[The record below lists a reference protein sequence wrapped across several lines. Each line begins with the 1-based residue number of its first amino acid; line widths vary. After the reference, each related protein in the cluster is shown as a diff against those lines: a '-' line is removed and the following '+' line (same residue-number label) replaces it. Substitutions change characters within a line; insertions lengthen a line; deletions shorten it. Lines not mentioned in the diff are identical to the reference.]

1 MRLLSLVIAC
11 RSIDGMRLGLRFALV
26 APVVFSLACGAS
38 DEERKKIAAEVEKKA
53 DERVARAEQAARAK
67 ADEAQRELEK
77 AKAELA
83 EVKSKLSDAVTQAQA
98 SVEEQTKAAE
108 AALQR
113 ARAALKE
120 EGRTELGHLNKEV
133 QELSSKSG
141 KVTKAAKASFTKSMK
156 DIQKHQ
162 KTIAADIAAF
172 DKATLETFRATKA
185 KLDRDL
191 AAMRATI
198 RAARAKIPP

>member
-1 MRLLSLVIAC
+1 MRLLSFVNAC
-11 RSIDGMRLGLRFALV
+11 RSIDRMRLGLRFALV
-26 APVVFSLACGAS
+26 APLVCSLSCGAS
-38 DEERKKIAAEVEKKA
+38 DEERKKITAEVEKKA

-83 EVKSKLSDAVTQAQA
+83 EVKSKLTDAVSQAQA
-98 SVEEQTKAAE
+98 SVEEQAKAAE
-108 AALQR
+108 AALQK
-113 ARAALKE
+113 AREAFKE
-120 EGRTELGHLNKEV
+120 EGRSELAHLNKEV

-141 KVTKAAKASFTKSMK
+141 KVAKASKASFQKSMK

-162 KTIAADIAAF
+162 KTIAADIVAF
-172 DKATLETFRATKA
+172 DKASLDTFRTIKA

-198 RAARAKIPP
+198 RSARAKIPP